1 MNTELNINE
10 IFYSLQGE
18 AREVGL
24 PTVFVRLTGCPLRC
38 SYCDTEY
45 AFKGNNLLSID
56 VILTEIKKYNTKF
69 VCVTGGE
76 PLAQINCH
84 ILLDRLVKENYQV
97 SLETSGSIDI
107 ADINPGVS
115 IVMDV
120 KTPSS
125 NESDKN
131 LYDNIE
137 KLELKDQLKF
147 VIGSK
152 ADFDWSVAL
161 LSKHPTPAEV
171 LFSPV
176 FEAVEPMQLAQWILD
191 GQLNVR
197 LQVQLHKLRNN
208 RSSSSYF
215 SQVVSLPKDG
225 DVENIMTEFKEGVL
239 KISIPKLDKPRA

>member
-1 MNTELNINE
+1 MFATKLNNLKMVNLNINE

-38 SYCDTEY
+38 TYCDTEY
-45 AFKGNNLLSID
+45 AFKGNNMLSINE
-56 VILTEIKKYNTKF
+56 ILAEVKKYNTPY

-84 ILLDRLVKENYQV
+84 VLLDALIEEGRQV

-107 ADINPGVS
+107 SEVNPSVS

-125 NESDKN
+125 NESRHNK
-131 LYDNIE
+131 YDNIA
-137 KLELKDQLKF
+137 KLQDKDQLKF

-152 ADFDWSVAL
+152 DDFDWSVDVINQY
-161 LSKHPTPAEV
+161 PTEAGV

-176 FEAVEPMQLAQWILD
+176 FEAVTPTQLADWILD
-191 GQLNVR
+191 KQLNVR
-197 LQVQLHKLRNN
+197 MQVQMHKL
-208 RSSSSYF
+208 
-215 SQVVSLPKDG
+215 LWG
-225 DVENIMTEFKEGVL
+225 DEPG
-239 KISIPKLDKPRA
+239 R

>member
-1 MNTELNINE
+1 MNIELNINE

-38 SYCDTEY
+38 TYCDTEY
-45 AFKGNNLLSID
+45 AFKGNNLLNID
-56 VILTEIKKYNTKF
+56 DILNKVKKYNTQY

-76 PLAQINCH
+76 PLAQTNCH
-84 ILLDRLVKENYQV
+84 ILLDRLVKENYRV

-107 ADINPGVS
+107 GDINPGVS

-131 LYDNIE
+131 RYNNIE
-137 KLELKDQLKF
+137 KLKTKDQLKF

-152 ADFDWSVAL
+152 ADFDWSVEILNKYQA
-161 LSKHPTPAEV
+161 TAEV

-176 FEAVEPMQLAQWILD
+176 FNTVMPSELAQWILD
-191 GQLNVR
+191 AQLNVR
-197 LQVQLHKLRNN
+197 LQVQLHKL
-208 RSSSSYF
+208 
-215 SQVVSLPKDG
+215 LWG
-225 DVENIMTEFKEGVL
+225 DEKG
-239 KISIPKLDKPRA
+239 K

>member
-1 MNTELNINE
+1 MVNLNINE

-38 SYCDTEY
+38 TYCDTEY
-45 AFKGNNLLSID
+45 AFKGNNPLTID
-56 VILTEIKKYNTKF
+56 EILTEVKKYNTRY

-84 ILLDRLVKENYQV
+84 VLLDALIKNDYKV

-107 ADINPGVS
+107 TDVNPDVS

-125 NESDKN
+125 GESKQN
-131 LYDNIE
+131 KYDNID
-137 KLELKDQLKF
+137 KLETKDQLKF

-152 ADFDWSVAL
+152 EDFDWSVDIL
-161 LSKHPTPAEV
+161 NKYPTLAGV

-176 FEAVEPMQLAQWILD
+176 FDEITPTQLADWILD
-191 GQLNVR
+191 KQLNVR
-197 LQVQLHKLRNN
+197 MQVQMHKL
-208 RSSSSYF
+208 
-215 SQVVSLPKDG
+215 LWG
-225 DVENIMTEFKEGVL
+225 DEPGK
-239 KISIPKLDKPRA
+239 

>member
-1 MNTELNINE
+1 MVNLNINE

-38 SYCDTEY
+38 TYCDTEY
-45 AFKGNNLLSID
+45 AFKGNNMLSID
-56 VILTEIKKYNTKF
+56 QILTEIKEYNSRY

-76 PLAQINCH
+76 PLAQIDCH
-84 ILLDRLVKENYQV
+84 VLLDALIKDGYQV

-107 ADINPGVS
+107 GAVNPGVS

-125 NESDKN
+125 NESKHN
-131 LYDNIE
+131 KYDNIA
-137 KLELKDQLKF
+137 KLQAKDQLKF

-152 ADFDWSVAL
+152 ADFDWSVDTL
-161 LSKHPTPAEV
+161 DQYPTKADV

-176 FEAVEPMQLAQWILD
+176 FDAITPTQLADWILD
-191 GQLNVR
+191 KQLNVR
-197 LQVQLHKLRNN
+197 MQVQMHKL
-208 RSSSSYF
+208 
-215 SQVVSLPKDG
+215 LWG
-225 DVENIMTEFKEGVL
+225 DEPG
-239 KISIPKLDKPRA
+239 R

>member
-1 MNTELNINE
+1 MLNINE

-38 SYCDTEY
+38 TYCDTEY
-45 AFKGNNLLSID
+45 AFKGNNPLSID
-56 VILTEIKKYNTKF
+56 AILSEVKKYNTPY

-84 ILLDRLVKENYQV
+84 ILLDRLIKEGCQV

-107 ADINPGVS
+107 GEVNPAVS
-115 IVMDV
+115 VVMDV

-131 LYDNIE
+131 LYSNID
-137 KLELKDQLKF
+137 KLKSKDQIKF

-152 ADFDWSVAL
+152 ADFDWSRGIVNQY
-161 LSKHPTPAEV
+161 PTQAGV

-176 FEAVEPMQLAQWILD
+176 FDAVEPVQLADWILAQ
-191 GQLNVR
+191 QLNVR
-197 LQVQLHKLRNN
+197 LQIQMHKLLWGE
-208 RSSSSYF
+208 
-215 SQVVSLPKDG
+215 QKG
-225 DVENIMTEFKEGVL
+225 K
-239 KISIPKLDKPRA
+239 